1 MGLLSFSRCADKING
16 NFLILTMHVIT
27 RKRLNVFAGHHPET
41 RSALAHWYQLVKNND
56 FSNFAHLRQT
66 FASADQV
73 GKLTVFNIGGNK
85 VRLVAAIHYNRR
97 KIYVRAVLT
106 HAEYDEQRWRK

>member
-1 MGLLSFSRCADKING
+1 
-16 NFLILTMHVIT
+16 
-27 RKRLNVFAGHHPET
+27 
-41 RSALAHWYQLVKNND
+41 VKNND
-56 FSNFAHLRQT
+56 FSNFAHLRQI